1 MTAAGTTLQLVVFSL
16 GDEEFAAPVTSVQE
30 IIEHRQPRTVA
41 SEVPWLRGVIS
52 LRGRII
58 PVCDLAT
65 RLGTERAPRSEAKV
79 VVVEA
84 GGQLAGVVVDA
95 VSEVLTI
102 DADLIEELPVA
113 QDGIVEGIARVDD
126 RLIVLLN
133 LDGVLAEAPVA
144 AA

>member
-1 MTAAGTTLQLVVFSL
+1 M
-16 GDEEFAAPVTSVQE
+16 
-30 IIEHRQPRTVA
+30 
-41 SEVPWLRGVIS
+41 
-52 LRGRII
+52 
-58 PVCDLAT
+58 
-65 RLGTERAPRSEAKV
+65 
-79 VVVEA
+79 VVEA
-84 GGQLAGVVVDA
+84 AGQLAGVVVDA